1 MIRFIGL
8 EVSPTKTS
16 HQGMT
21 LRHII
26 SRVPPEK
33 LFTLFVFG
41 ANVSIDLLD
50 AALIDSLTSPTTT
63 ASTNSPSSS
72 QPRRMRDRA
81 QVDRRLSAYLL
92 EAGADVN
99 VVETD
104 GELSAHLTGKWPSG
118 REGCKS
124 V

>member
-1 MIRFIGL
+1 
-8 EVSPTKTS
+8 
-16 HQGMT
+16 
-21 LRHII
+21 
-26 SRVPPEK
+26 VPPEK

-63 ASTNSPSSS
+63 TSTNLPSSS

-81 QVDRRLSAYLL
+81 QADRRLSAYLL

-99 VVETD
+99 VVGTD
-104 GELSAHLTGKWPSG
+104 GELSAHLTGKWLAD
-118 REGCKS
+118 R
-124 V
+124 